1 VNLETTKSAKFTF
14 RKYESQPLKRSPMK
28 KLSFLTI
35 AVFIISVSSTQA
47 QGFHLGI
54 KAGTNISQLTG
65 RAFDEGFQWNFMA
78 GAFAELNFSHHWGIQ
93 PELLFSQTSTQT
105 ASNFDDVYQ
114 EGINSR
120 GVKLN
125 YMSIPILLTYK
136 LPIPVI
142 SLQAGPQFG
151 ILLNTSDNITTN
163 AGNAF
168 KSGNFSMVIG
178 AQVNLGAFQGGARYV
193 YGFTNVA
200 NISSIESVDS
210 WKTRTVQLYV
220 GLRIF

>member
-1 VNLETTKSAKFTF
+1 MKS
-14 RKYESQPLKRSPMK
+14 PLKRSPMK
-28 KLSFLTI
+28 KLSFLVIT
-35 AVFIISVSSTQA
+35 VFIISISNTQA

-65 RAFDEGFQWNFMA
+65 RSFDEGFQWNFMA
-78 GAFAELNFSHHWGIQ
+78 GGFAELNFTSHWGIQ

-105 ASNFDDVYQ
+105 ASNFDEVYE
-114 EGINSR
+114 EGINTRS
-120 GVKLN
+120 VKLN
-125 YMSIPILLTYK
+125 YLSIPILLSYK
-136 LPIPVI
+136 LPIEFI

-163 AGNAF
+163 ASNAF
-168 KSGNFSMVIG
+168 KTGDFSMVVG
-178 AQVNLGAFQGGARYV
+178 AQVNLGGFKAGARYI

-200 NISSIESVDS
+200 SIDQISSVDS
-210 WKTRTVQLYV
+210 WKSRTIQLYI

>member
-1 VNLETTKSAKFTF
+1 VNLETTKSAKFMF
-14 RKYESQPLKRSPMK
+14 RKYESQPLKHSPMK

-35 AVFIISVSSTQA
+35 AVFIISVSSIRA

-65 RAFDEGFQWNFMA
+65 RSFDEGFQWNFMA
-78 GAFAELNFSHHWGIQ
+78 GAYAELNFSSHWGIQ

-105 ASNFDDVYQ
+105 ASNFNDVYEQ
-114 EGINSR
+114 GINSR
-120 GVKLN
+120 NVKLN
-125 YMSIPILLTYK
+125 YLSIPILLTYK
-136 LPIPVI
+136 LPLPIL

-168 KSGNFSMVIG
+168 KSGNFSMVVG
-178 AQVNLGAFQGGARYV
+178 AEVNLGSFKGGARYV

-200 NISSIESVDS
+200 DISSIESVDS

>member
-1 VNLETTKSAKFTF
+1 
-14 RKYESQPLKRSPMK
+14 MK

-35 AVFIISVSSTQA
+35 TVLIISVSSIQA
-47 QGFHLGI
+47 QGFHLGV
-54 KAGTNISQLTG
+54 KAGTNISQMTG
-65 RAFDEGFQWNFMA
+65 RSFDDGFQWNFMA
-78 GAFAELNFSHHWGIQ
+78 GAFAELNFSSHWGIQ

-105 ASNFDDVYQ
+105 ASDFDDVYQ

-120 GVKLN
+120 NVKLN
-125 YMSIPILLTYK
+125 YLTIPILLTYK
-136 LPIPVI
+136 LPLPVI

-168 KSGNFSMVIG
+168 KSGDFSMVVG
-178 AQVNLGAFQGGARYV
+178 AEVNLGGFKGGARYI

-200 NISSIESVDS
+200 DISSIKSVDS
-210 WKTRTVQLYV
+210 WKTRTIQLYV

>member
-1 VNLETTKSAKFTF
+1 
-14 RKYESQPLKRSPMK
+14 MK
-28 KLSFLTI
+28 KLSFLAF
-35 AVFIISVSSTQA
+35 AVFIISVSNVRA

-65 RAFDEGFQWNFMA
+65 RSFDEGFQWNFMA
-78 GAFAELNFSHHWGIQ
+78 GGFAELNFTSHWGIQ
-93 PELLFSQTSTQT
+93 PEVLFSQTTTQT
-105 ASNFDDVYQ
+105 ASNFDEIYQ

-120 GVKLN
+120 SVKLN
-125 YMSIPILLTYK
+125 YLSIPILLTYK
-136 LPIPVI
+136 LPFPIL

-168 KSGNFSMVIG
+168 KSGDFSMVLG
-178 AQVNLGAFQGGARYV
+178 AQLNLGGFKAGARYV

-200 NISSIESVDS
+200 DISSI
-210 WKTRTVQLYV
+210 
-220 GLRIF
+220 

>member
-1 VNLETTKSAKFTF
+1 
-14 RKYESQPLKRSPMK
+14 MK
-28 KLSFLTI
+28 KLSFLVI
-35 AVFIISVSSTQA
+35 AVFVFSISRVHA

-65 RAFDEGFQWNFMA
+65 RSFDEGFQWNFMA
-78 GAFAELNFSHHWGIQ
+78 GAFAELNFTSKWGIQ

-105 ASNFDDVYQ
+105 ASDFNDVYDQ
-114 EGINSR
+114 GINSR

-125 YMSIPILLTYK
+125 YLSIPILLTYK
-136 LPIPVI
+136 LPLPII

-151 ILLNTSDNITTN
+151 ILMNTSDNITTN
-163 AGNAF
+163 TSNAF
-168 KSGNFSMVIG
+168 KTGDFSMVVG
-178 AQVNLGAFQGGARYV
+178 AQVNLGPFKGGARYV

-200 NISSIESVDS
+200 EISSIKSVDS
-210 WKTRTVQLYV
+210 WKTRTIQLYV